1 MSVRA
6 TRRHLQD
13 DFRCSHAFKQIIQPF
28 AKAMIVIRNIIL
40 LAAIALLS
48 GCAAQRATVFIHPE
62 YDFSMVERVAV
73 ANFENLSTEQGV
85 AGYATRLFITELLA
99 AQAFDVVEPGE
110 TARVIRD
117 IGQSKAGELDLKGL
131 KTMSDSLGVQ
141 AVIFGSVGEAAQLA
155 GRSNSSNVV
164 SINARM
170 VDCETGNTVW
180 SAAVSLG
187 GPGSFSR
194 MMGVGES
201 SRGDAVLRAVR
212 KLVKSLLD

>member
-1 MSVRA
+1 
-6 TRRHLQD
+6 
-13 DFRCSHAFKQIIQPF
+13 
-28 AKAMIVIRNIIL
+28 MIVIRNIIL

-170 VDCETGNTVW
+170 VDCQTGNTVW